1 MHTEQQILR
10 VPLDH
15 SVDWRFLL
23 PFSQD
28 ETVLFVG
35 DQSNYLKKVFE
46 DMGFPAAAWPSTI
59 SLPDVSSLRLS
70 QSTFHIVAMPYGMA
84 ADTPLG
90 KTDATSIYGAV
101 RAFLKPGGVLLLGF
115 NNVFR
120 GNDTKIPAAS
130 RGQIRKTLR
139 RAGYLA
145 INFYGVY
152 PNVMI
157 PEYIIP
163 LELFPFLFAMDFH
176 LRSRLP
182 GSLLGILSNRLV
194 FTGISNLLPAYFAV
208 AKP

>member
-1 MHTEQQILR
+1 MGIEQQFLR
-10 VPLDH
+10 IPLDH

-35 DQSNYLKKVFE
+35 DQSKYLQKVFE
-46 DMGFPAAAWPSTI
+46 DIGFPAAAWPSTI
-59 SLPDVSSLRLS
+59 SLPDVSSLTLS
-70 QSTFHIVAMPYGMA
+70 ESTYNIVAIPYGMA

-90 KTDATSIYGAV
+90 KTDGTAIYGAI
-101 RAFLKPGGVLLLGF
+101 RAFIKPGGVLFLGF

-120 GNDTKIPAAS
+120 GSSTKISSAS
-130 RGQIRKTLR
+130 RGQIRKNLR
-139 RAGYLA
+139 RAGYLT

-152 PNVMI
+152 PNLMI

-182 GSLLGILSNRLV
+182 RSLLGILSNRLV